1 MYEMEV
7 KRMEK
12 EDLEL
17 INRLKDTKILE
28 EQAHNQLENALTDPN
43 LLKTR
48 TNPDASSRSGIQK
61 SSKKRWLP
69 FSI

>member
-12 EDLEL
+12 EELEL

-28 EQAHNQLENALTDPN
+28 EQAHN
-43 LLKTR
+43 
-48 TNPDASSRSGIQK
+48 
-61 SSKKRWLP
+61 
-69 FSI
+69 

>member
-12 EDLEL
+12 EELEL

-48 TNPDASSRSGIQK
+48 SYPDASSRSANQR
-61 SSKKRWLP
+61 SSKKK
-69 FSI
+69 